1 MWVKASENFV
11 IASMLH
17 LTETQKKLNL
27 VEENMLLNVFT
38 NDGQLKSLSFKSI
51 LACRTYQ
58 GVTSTD
64 GLHILEYVNFADTDI
79 SNNLYALSQEHYRG

>member
-17 LTETQKKLNL
+17 LTETQKNLNL

-38 NDGQLKSLSFKSI
+38 NDGQLKSFSFKSI
-51 LACRTYQ
+51 LDCRTYQ

-64 GLHILEYVNFADTDI
+64 GLHILEYVNFADTDM
-79 SNNLYALSQEHYRG
+79 SNNLYTLSQEHYRG